1 MKKLIFV
8 LIVLLGIAGCQFQ
21 PRTVE
26 VQNLTGV
33 TITVVSPVERSFQL
47 TNGEYGSVDVPPLST
62 QVVITGY
69 SSLYPLGKEYVIPIS
84 CSIYYLR

>member
-8 LIVLLGIAGCQFQ
+8 LIVLLGIAGCQFY

-33 TITVVSPVERSFQL
+33 TITVVSPVQDSFRL
-47 TNGEYGSVDVPPLST
+47 TNGEYEFVDVPPLST
-62 QVVITGY
+62 QVVITIY
-69 SSLYPLGKEYVIPIS
+69 SSVYPLGKGYVIPIS
-84 CSIYYLR
+84 YGIYRLY